1 MDFSYNMGIW
11 ALLFKVILISCVSNS
26 ISKTFHHLVWA
37 IGWVIDYWIAD
48 KFLKI
53 IALLLILYMKF
64 IGLIKVLILAE
75 AGKLN
80 LNKVRIEV
88 MKLAFL
94 DCALSLHWLC
104 LIKYSKFYFS

>member
-37 IGWVIDYWIAD
+37 IGWIIYDWIAG
-48 KFLKI
+48 KFLEI
-53 IALLLILYMKF
+53 ISLLLIYIKKL
-64 IGLIKVLILAE
+64 IELIKVLILAE

-80 LNKVRIEV
+80 LNKARNEV
-88 MKLAFL
+88 MKLGFL
-94 DCALSLHWLC
+94 DCALSLHWLNF
-104 LIKYSKFYFS
+104 IKYF